1 MKPSPKISV
10 VTVTYNSAA
19 TLEETILSVLNQTYH
34 NIEYIIIDGGSTD
47 GTVDIIKKYADRFA
61 YWISEP
67 DSGMYDALSKGFKK
81 ATGDILCWLNADDL
95 FYKEALSTVADF
107 FSQNQN
113 INWVKGYNVNYNEK
127 SQITSVS
134 VPIHISNKLL
144 KRGFYQPKF
153 RMPFIQ
159 QESTFW
165 RSTLMS
171 EVDIEKF
178 KKFKLAGDYFL
189 WYSFSDKNELHF
201 ISSYLGGWRRVKGQL
216 SSNMTDYMNEVNSF
230 VQKKKPIDYLG
241 CVYQKL
247 IYSLFR
253 GSSLYTKLFR
263 KTSHIWNITEER
275 FS

>member
-1 MKPSPKISV
+1 MKISV
-10 VTVTYNSAA
+10 ITVSYNSVN
-19 TLEETILSVLNQTYH
+19 TIEETMLSVLNQTYS
-34 NIEYIIIDGGSTD
+34 NVEYIIIDGGSTD
-47 GTVDIIKKYADRFA
+47 GTVDIIKKYSNKIA